1 MAGLSTGEKKKL
13 CISPCNV
20 DTAGNISVDSSKKS
34 FEVML
39 NPSDYKHEHS
49 ICYNKK
55 EVLGQLASE
64 PKFSNIEAETVT
76 IGEIVIDGTGVVNP
90 PTSGAGSPDVKTQI
104 KQLKDVVYTY
114 KGDDH
119 QPNIVRLLWGSLI
132 FFGRMKSMSVN
143 YTLFKPSGEPLR
155 AKVQNL
161 SFDGFMSKEEKSLRA
176 NRSSPDLTH
185 HIEVKAGDTLPL
197 LCYRIYKDSSY
208 YPAVAKANNI
218 VNFRDIK
225 PGTMIHFPPLR

>member
-1 MAGLSTGEKKKL
+1 MAGLSAGLKKKL
-13 CISPCNV
+13 RISPCKV
-20 DTAGNISVDSSKKS
+20 DTAGNISVDSSKES

-49 ICYNKK
+49 ISYNEKD
-55 EVLGQLASE
+55 VLGQLASE

-76 IGEIVIDGTGVVNP
+76 IGEIVIDGTGVVNL
-90 PTSGAGSPDVKTQI
+90 PTPGAGSPDVKTQI

-114 KGDDH
+114 KGDIH
-119 QPNIVRLLWGSLI
+119 QSNFVRLLWGSLI

-161 SFDGFMSKEEKSLRA
+161 SFVGFMSKEEKSLRA
-176 NRSSPDLTH
+176 NKSSPDRTH
-185 HIEVKAGDTLPL
+185 IVEFKAGDTLPL
-197 LCYRIYKDSSY
+197 LCHRIYKDSSY
-208 YPAVAKANNI
+208 YPAVAKANNM

-225 PGTMIHFPPLR
+225 PGTLIHFPPLR